1 MPPHRRHTALFPSPF
16 WDGVSLREKHL
27 SGASNFYK
35 QEVPPDTELRNG
47 PRIVARPCRM
57 PNSTTIDN
65 ILVQSIFANM
75 PMTIVTTAT
84 ITKISIA
91 SGPFIQVTIV
101 QPMPLDPVL
110 SLIHISE
117 PTRRTPIS
125 YAVF

>member
-27 SGASNFYK
+27 SDASNFYK
-35 QEVPPDTELRNG
+35 QVVPDEPETTELRNG
-47 PRIVARPCRM
+47 PRIVAKPCRM

-75 PMTIVTTAT
+75 PTTIVTTAT

-101 QPMPLDPVL
+101 QPMPLDPVN
-110 SLIHISE
+110 
-117 PTRRTPIS
+117 
-125 YAVF
+125 A